1 MTKNA
6 ERFIELL
13 AVVREASYQDGR
25 AMNDPKSTFT
35 QTDATHRACREANY
49 AIITHLRSM
58 TEEDLR
64 SL

>member
-1 MTKNA
+1 MTANA
-6 ERFIELL
+6 KRLIELL

-25 AMNDPKSTFT
+25 AMNDPHSTFAE
-35 QTDATHRACREANY
+35 TDATHRACREANY

-58 TEEDLR
+58 SEEDLK

>member
-13 AVVREASYQDGR
+13 AIVREASYQDGR
-25 AMNDPKSTFT
+25 AMNDPHSTHAD
-35 QTDATHRACREANY
+35 TDATHRATREANY

-58 TEEDLR
+58 TEEDLK

>member
-6 ERFIELL
+6 ERLIELL
-13 AVVREASYQDGR
+13 AEVRETSYQDGR
-25 AMNDPKSTFT
+25 TMNDPHSTFAET
-35 QTDATHRACREANY
+35 GATHRACREANY

-58 TEEDLR
+58 TEEDLK